1 MLTSMKTLFLALT
14 LTCGMSAQDAFRVQ
28 VTGTGPPMI
37 LIPGLS
43 SSGETW
49 DTTVAH
55 YKDRF
60 ECHVLTVAGF
70 AGVPRV
76 AGPMLPKVRE
86 QIAEYIRTKKLN
98 KPVIVGHSLGGFIAM
113 DFAAKYPD
121 LAGKVVIVDIYP
133 FTLGL
138 SPGMTP
144 EQAKTIAAQIR
155 KSIADMTPEAYLAYV
170 KAGNATGN
178 MAGSDTDKQR
188 LIEWSAASDRTA
200 VADALS
206 EMFSADLRDDVA
218 KITIPTLVFG
228 TWRGNEDH
236 GASHATVDANLHAQY
251 AKLKNV
257 EIHVTDNAHHF
268 IMWDDPQ
275 WMFGH
280 MDLFL
285 RAK

>member
-1 MLTSMKTLFLALT
+1 MKTLLIALT
-14 LTCGMSAQDAFRVQ
+14 LSCGLSAQDAFRVQ
-28 VTGTGPPMI
+28 VTGKGPPMI

-55 YKDRF
+55 FKDRF

-70 AGVPRV
+70 AGVPAV
-76 AGPMLPKVRE
+76 AGPLLPKVRDE
-86 QIAEYIRTKKLN
+86 IAEYIHGKKLH

-121 LAGKVVIVDIYP
+121 LAGKLVIVDIYP

-144 EQAKTIAAQIR
+144 AQAKTIAAQIR
-155 KSIADMTPEAYLAYV
+155 KSIGDMTPEAYLAYV
-170 KAGNATGN
+170 KDGNATNN
-178 MAGSDTDKQR
+178 MAASGTDKQR
-188 LIEWSAASDRTA
+188 LIAWSVASNQTA

-218 KITIPTLVFG
+218 KITVPTLVFG
-228 TWRGNEDH
+228 TWQGSEEY
-236 GASHATVDANLHAQY
+236 GASHATVDANLHEQY
-251 AKLKNV
+251 AKLKGV

-280 MDLFL
+280 LDRFL
-285 RAK
+285 SVK